1 MENKVTFKQ
10 GWKSFWKGYFKFNGQ
25 SGRKEFFW
33 GLLIFV
39 IIRMIFSLSIT
50 QIMLNNVD
58 VIDGKSRNY
67 LVIGSLILIA
77 ILAVLL
83 FIPWLALQ
91 TRRLRDTG
99 MPNILCYLLMVL
111 YFISIYLHFFGLL
124 YQIVLF
130 VFMCMP
136 TGKFNKK

>member
-10 GWKSFWKGYFKFNGQ
+10 GWKSFWKDYFKFNGQ

-33 GLLIFV
+33 GLLIYVV
-39 IIRMIFSLSIT
+39 IRTIFSLSIT

-58 VIDGKSRNY
+58 VIDGKSKNY

-99 MPNILCYLLMVL
+99 IPNILCYLLMVL
-111 YFISIYLHFFGLL
+111 YFISMYLHLFGLF

-136 TGKFNKK
+136 TGKFNKN

>member
-1 MENKVTFKQ
+1 MGNKVTFKQ
-10 GWKSFWKGYFKFNGQ
+10 GWKNFWYFKFNGQ

-33 GLLIFV
+33 GLLIYVV
-39 IIRMIFSLSIT
+39 IRTIFSLSIT

-67 LVIGSLILIA
+67 LVIGSLILIV

-99 MPNILCYLLMVL
+99 IPNILCYLLMVL
-111 YFISIYLHFFGLL
+111 YFISIYLHLFGLL

-136 TGKFNKK
+136 TGKFMNN

>member
-1 MENKVTFKQ
+1 MGNKVTFKQ

-39 IIRMIFSLSIT
+39 ITRTILSLSIT

-91 TRRLRDTG
+91 TRRLRDAG
-99 MPNILCYLLMVL
+99 IANILCYGLVTL
-111 YFISIYLHFFGLL
+111 YFISPIFRLLGIL